1 MKHKGWEPMQDDSY
15 HIDPCFLTLA
25 SLFPELQRDTA
36 HQDVSTSARQDI
48 FGQTV
53 QKKKKCVLEQFVSKE
68 KQTVI

>member
-1 MKHKGWEPMQDDSY
+1 MQDDSY

-36 HQDVSTSARQDI
+36 HQDVSTSARQAI

-53 QKKKKCVLEQFVSKE
+53 QKKKMCLR
-68 KQTVI
+68 TIR